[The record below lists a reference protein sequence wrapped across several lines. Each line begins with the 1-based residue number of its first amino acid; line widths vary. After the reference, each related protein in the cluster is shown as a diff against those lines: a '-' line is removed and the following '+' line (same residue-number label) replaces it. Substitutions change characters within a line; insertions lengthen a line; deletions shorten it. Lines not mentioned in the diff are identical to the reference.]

1 MRNVK
6 NLQFSLFCQWSEHK
20 FSEEMKKA
28 SSILDLHPEFLEWVA
43 ADLKAKNKGSKA
55 GAKGMTAEQVL
66 RAAFLK
72 QQNTWTYAQ
81 LEYNCV
87 DSINAKS
94 FMRLDAGETFSAS
107 TFQRNISAISTK
119 TWTKI
124 NDSLVRYA
132 AREGVEK
139 GRTVRMDATVVEA
152 NIHDPTD
159 SSLMYDLI
167 RICDKS
173 FKKIRK
179 KTRKAYYVPVSA
191 KDAKGVV
198 LSIQYSKNAEDRKPH
213 YKKLIKGCKELQE
226 MLPRIIKKFE
236 GIKKLGVEDLQRAN
250 KCLPT
255 IISQTERRV
264 ISGETV
270 PAEEKIV
277 SIFEDHADIIVK
289 GRRNIEYGHK
299 VFITAGKSGLVTD
312 CQIVHGNPSD
322 TEFFLDLVSKQKELY
337 GKAPRQVA
345 ADGGFSSEDNFY
357 DAKEMGVQDVCFS
370 KAPGVEI
377 VEMTKSEWVYRKLRN
392 FRAGIEGVISV
403 LKRAFN
409 MDRVTWKGAKGFGA
423 AVYSAVVA
431 YNLTLLSR

>member
-1 MRNVK
+1 
-6 NLQFSLFCQWSEHK
+6 
-20 FSEEMKKA
+20 
-28 SSILDLHPEFLEWVA
+28 
-43 ADLKAKNKGSKA
+43 
-55 GAKGMTAEQVL
+55 
-66 RAAFLK
+66 
-72 QQNTWTYAQ
+72 
-81 LEYNCV
+81 
-87 DSINAKS
+87 
-94 FMRLDAGETFSAS
+94 
-107 TFQRNISAISTK
+107 
-119 TWTKI
+119 
-124 NDSLVRYA
+124 
-132 AREGVEK
+132 
-139 GRTVRMDATVVEA
+139 
-152 NIHDPTD
+152 
-159 SSLMYDLI
+159 
-167 RICDKS
+167 
-173 FKKIRK
+173 
-179 KTRKAYYVPVSA
+179 
-191 KDAKGVV
+191 
-198 LSIQYSKNAEDRKPH
+198 
-213 YKKLIKGCKELQE
+213 

-264 ISGETV
+264 IGGETV

-289 GRRNIEYGHK
+289 GRRDIEYGHK

-345 ADGGFSSEDNFY
+345 ADGGFSSEDNLY

-377 VEMTKSEWVYRKLRN
+377 EEMTKSECVYRKLRK